1 MKEDIVEAIKES
13 IEVKKKLLENEELIL
28 KIIEVSKISIEVLEK
43 GGRLF
48 FCGNGGSFSDAQHI
62 SGELLGKFYYDREP
76 LNGEVLGTNLS
87 YLTAVSNDYS
97 YDEVFSRELS
107 SKGRKGD
114 LLFAISTSG
123 NSKNI
128 IKAVEKAKEMD
139 IKSVCLTGE
148 SGGKLKDLCD
158 YLINVPSK
166 DTPRIQETHIL
177 IGHILSQLIE
187 KSLMNHKKNY

>member
-1 MKEDIVEAIKES
+1 MKEDIVKAIKDS
-13 IEVKKKLLENEELIL
+13 IEVKKKLLEDEELTL
-28 KIIEVSKISIEVLEK
+28 KIIEVSKISIEVLKK

-48 FCGNGGSFSDAQHI
+48 FCGNGGSFADAQHI
-62 SGELLGKFYYDREP
+62 AGELLGKFYYDREP
-76 LNGEVLGTNLS
+76 LDGEVLGANLS

-107 SKGRKGD
+107 SKGKRGD

-123 NSKNI
+123 NSRNI
-128 IKAVEKAKEMD
+128 IKAVEKAKEMG

-148 SGGKLKDLCD
+148 SGGKLKGLCD

-166 DTPRIQETHIL
+166 DTPRIQEAHIL
-177 IGHILSQLIE
+177 IGHIIAKLIE
-187 KSLMNHKKNY
+187 EKFNQ